1 MLYGLTTFFLI
12 LLSSSI
18 VFSSVVEKQRA
29 LASNVASRFSFGLA
43 ISSKDGVV
51 LAKAISKKGQAST
64 RVLADDQDEERDE
77 NDEDHD
83 NGGGNKDRD
92 VHNGDHVHVNSGSVT
107 DKSNNSTRNGKKRR
121 KRSSNIGPKVF
132 DNNNLAAVVTG
143 LPPDCRF
150 VLDTM
155 TSIATDHRSNFGAS
169 IQPGMLAEKIASMFH
184 KLSLQS
190 SSDRRLLAV
199 EVIIASR
206 NEIVYL
212 DCSGM

>member
-1 MLYGLTTFFLI
+1 MGFTPKSGFVLFMLVLCGFF
-12 LLSSSI
+12 
-18 VFSSVVEKQRA
+18 
-29 LASNVASRFSFGLA
+29 VASQFPLTDADELA
-43 ISSKDGVV
+43 
-51 LAKAISKKGQAST
+51 
-64 RVLADDQDEERDE
+64 
-77 NDEDHD
+77 
-83 NGGGNKDRD
+83 
-92 VHNGDHVHVNSGSVT
+92 VT